1 MSEEV
6 YPEIEIGKLKKHP
19 RNPKMHDDEQIQE
32 IADSITGNG
41 MGRPLIISSD
51 YYILAGEG
59 AYRAVTEILKW
70 ETVPYKFLEPKA
82 THDDPR
88 AISYM
93 LADNKIAEQSLW
105 NQSILDNNFK
115 DLKAKR
121 FNTDLTGF
129 KNTDLKQVES
139 GEYSQGANAGN
150 YGENDY
156 KDEET
161 GDEYKK
167 DEFQGLVDKFED
179 GKPNSEKNA
188 RWFYIEYY
196 KDESKWDELLPLLQ
210 HLISG
215 DHEIDCDWFYNLI
228 MQHKDE
234 L

>member
-1 MSEEV
+1 MNKE
-6 YPEIEIGKLKKHP
+6 YPEIDVKKLKIHP
-19 RNPKMHDDEQIQE
+19 TNPKMHDDEQIQE

-41 MGRPLIISSD
+41 MGRPLVISSD
-51 YYILAGEG
+51 YFILAGAG

-93 LADNKIAEQSLW
+93 LADNKIAEKSLW

-129 KNTDLKQVES
+129 KNTELKQVKS
-139 GEYSQGANAGN
+139 REYSQGADEGN
-150 YGENDY
+150 Y
-156 KDEET
+156 DEEDY
-161 GDEYKK
+161 GEEYKK
-167 DEFQGLVDKFED
+167 DEFQGLVDKFQD
-179 GKPNSEKNA
+179 GTPNSDKNA
-188 RWFYIEYY
+188 RWFYVEYY
-196 KDESKWDELLPLLQ
+196 KDEEKWNELRPLLD
-210 HLISG
+210 HLIKG
-215 DHEIDCDWFYNLI
+215 EHEINADFFYDLI
-228 MQHKDE
+228 MKHKDE